1 MAGAPTPL
9 LVALALALACGTT
22 GGVDA
27 VVSGGATPVAGARC
41 SARPQLATLAATAQ
55 LNTEARTDP

>member
-9 LVALALALACGTT
+9 LVALALACGTT

-27 VVSGGATPVAGARC
+27 VVNGGATPVAGARC